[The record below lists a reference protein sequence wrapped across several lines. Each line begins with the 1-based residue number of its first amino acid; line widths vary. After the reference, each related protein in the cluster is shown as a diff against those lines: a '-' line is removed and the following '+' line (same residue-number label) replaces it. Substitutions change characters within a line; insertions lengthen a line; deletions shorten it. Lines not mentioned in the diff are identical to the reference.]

1 MRSARGLRTCHH
13 PGAVR
18 FSGTESVKVCQGTD
32 EPSTRIAGACARR
45 GQEDLFAVF
54 VGADVGSPAQCP
66 VAETVGLLA
75 LVADRGVRVT
85 GLRIDTVGV
94 QDVVGIESV
103 TGPTIDEGSSRSR
116 GDADVSFGLWVEPVR
131 RGGSIFRRDLAVARE
146 MTDGDE
152 QVVSR
157 RNGGVTGPLNGER
170 QSQVLR
176 SAAPWGRH
184 RRSPGWV
191 FKGAVSVCLRNGHLS
206 VGVVQTRVR
215 LQSKWADWCPDWRRG
230 DRRWSA

>member
-66 VAETVGLLA
+66 VAEPVGLLA

-131 RGGSIFRRDLAVARE
+131 RGGCIFRRDL
-146 MTDGDE
+146 M
-152 QVVSR
+152 S
-157 RNGGVTGPLNGER
+157 PER
-170 QSQVLR
+170 
-176 SAAPWGRH
+176 
-184 RRSPGWV
+184 
-191 FKGAVSVCLRNGHLS
+191 
-206 VGVVQTRVR
+206 
-215 LQSKWADWCPDWRRG
+215 
-230 DRRWSA
+230 